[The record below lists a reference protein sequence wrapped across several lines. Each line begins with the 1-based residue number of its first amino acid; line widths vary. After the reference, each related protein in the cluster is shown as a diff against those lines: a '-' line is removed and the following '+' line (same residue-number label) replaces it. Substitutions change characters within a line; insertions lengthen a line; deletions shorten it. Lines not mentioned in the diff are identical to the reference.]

1 MGWLDLTKLLSGF
14 LLAIAL
20 VVGGSTYAVQ
30 YVIAQFTTPP
40 PRPTFP
46 NDKPA
51 AKAKPVSAPAK
62 PSPKPSPSP
71 SPSPTPSETPSPKP
85 TEAAGYPARITQP
98 MGLNIREGPS
108 VDANRLSGV
117 DYDQQVIVLEDSE
130 DKEWQ
135 RVRVEGTDIQ
145 GWIKSGYTERVN

>member
-1 MGWLDLTKLLSGF
+1 
-14 LLAIAL
+14 
-20 VVGGSTYAVQ
+20 
-30 YVIAQFTTPP
+30 
-40 PRPTFP
+40 
-46 NDKPA
+46 
-51 AKAKPVSAPAK
+51 
-62 PSPKPSPSP
+62 
-71 SPSPTPSETPSPKP
+71 
-85 TEAAGYPARITQP
+85 

>member
-20 VVGGSTYAVQ
+20 VVGGGSFAVQ

-46 NDKPA
+46 NEKPI
-51 AKAKPVSAPAK
+51 AKAKPVSAPVK
-62 PSPKPSPSP
+62 PSPVKPAP
-71 SPSPTPSETPSPKP
+71 SPSPTPTPTPSPKP
-85 TEAAGYPARITQP
+85 SDAAGYRARITQS

-108 VDANRLSGV
+108 VDANRVSGV
-117 DYDQQVIVLEDSE
+117 DYDQRVIVLEDSE

-135 RVRVEGTDIQ
+135 RVRVEGTDVE
-145 GWIKSGYTERVN
+145 GWIKSGYTERAD